1 VISLFTYICL
11 KLSPFDQSI
20 ICLMVLTCLSC
31 YNTRS
36 IDLTECQSFHPGD
49 ISILHSK
56 MTWHHKAGKRLSLNT
71 DFYPFN
77 NMVHLPNMIRL
88 FTTDRPTWGVLHSLN
103 EYKVN
108 LMAFSKLLWSCFF
121 NNLSIIHIFWT
132 GNVPY
137 SMQISRRLLS
147 LFFSKMTSC

>member
-1 VISLFTYICL
+1 MISLFTYICL

-49 ISILHSK
+49 ISILHSE
-56 MTWHHKAGKRLSLNT
+56 MTWHHKAWKRLSLNT

-77 NMVHLPNMIRL
+77 NMVHQHNKIRL
-88 FTTDRPTWGVLHSLN
+88 FTTDRLTWGVLHSLN
-103 EYKVN
+103 EYKLN
-108 LMAFSKLLWSCFF
+108 LMAFSKLLWSCLKKMFYPYDP
-121 NNLSIIHIFWT
+121 NR
-132 GNVPY
+132 NVPY
-137 SMQISRRLLS
+137 WNS
-147 LFFSKMTSC
+147 T